1 MNKKLMF
8 ALIFLFLMSS
18 LVVNVSAQKTPGRQ
32 QVTGHLRELA
42 DSVQCLL
49 KGDMD
54 CFIENL
60 VAAIPL
66 IAGFLIIFTVIF
78 FFGRNAVFKGD
89 NGQTP
94 AIAFGIGVALLAL
107 WQGAAMGV
115 IAVVSGPL
123 LTLIFVM
130 IVIIGIMWTLKMR
143 RDSGFAITPDEVKEK
158 TERKKAKQEGKRS
171 TKIEKKETELEE
183 KLLSRERKGFNKL
196 LKLTEKDLKNIE
208 KVHKYL
214 EELKKNIGYLYQI
227 RDEPKSVQLKEQVL
241 KQIQSIIPYATKEM
255 AAENE
260 RKRVLD
266 LIKHLKHKEFEKA
279 LKKGNQAGVAAQ
291 IRRKTNILGFK
302 KRSSKNTAAATN
314 LAKKLI
320 KTEKLKKTYNTR
332 LVAMENDIKAKITEI
347 EGRLTSLKD
356 NLYNNNFPDAERDI
370 DEALKLNREYWTL
383 EDDIKKIEEWMKDVE
398 KYEFAVLKK
407 DSKILK
413 HPDHTFE

>member
-183 KLLSRERKGFNKL
+183 KLLSREREGFRKL
-196 LKLTEKDLKNIE
+196 LSLTKKDLQDAKKVYERLNNI
-208 KVHKYL
+208 
-214 EELKKNIGYLYQI
+214 KKNIKYVYQI
-227 RDEPKSVQLKEQVL
+227 RNEPKSVELKEQIL

-255 AAENE
+255 AAEDK
-260 RKRVLD
+260 RKGMLEN
-266 LIKHLKHKEFEKA
+266 IEKLKHKELDLNKLEAPLIQDIVDAADRHGFK
-279 LKKGNQAGVAAQ
+279 NQAANTVPARNLVKEL
-291 IRRKTNILGFK
+291 RRVQKQQVD
-302 KRSSKNTAAATN
+302 
-314 LAKKLI
+314 
-320 KTEKLKKTYNTR
+320 YMDR
-332 LVAMENDIKAKITEI
+332 LNAMEAETQNLMQEM
-347 EGRLTSLKD
+347 ESGLMSVKD
-356 NLYNNNFPDAERDI
+356 TLHNNQFPEAERDMEEVLQLNSKYI
-370 DEALKLNREYWTL
+370 ELKNE
-383 EDDIKKIEEWMKDVE
+383 IEIIEKWMQKVE
-398 KYEFAVLKK
+398 RYEFANLNKRK
-407 DSKILK
+407 RGILNK
-413 HPDHTFE
+413 FGFK